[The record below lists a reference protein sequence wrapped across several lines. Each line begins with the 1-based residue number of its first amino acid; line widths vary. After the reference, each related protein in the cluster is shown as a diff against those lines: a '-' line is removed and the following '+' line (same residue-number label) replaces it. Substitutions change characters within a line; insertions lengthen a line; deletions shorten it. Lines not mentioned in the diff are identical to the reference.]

1 MNSHLVSRWIASIAA
16 IESGQSLARR
26 VNKENGSI
34 KKRLLRSGCAFKVKL
49 MLRLRCILLSALLW
63 LAMGGGA
70 FAEPL
75 VVGYSAV
82 TSVFLP
88 FWIGKEMGF
97 YKKEGLD
104 AQLVYIASSTT
115 MAQAMFAR
123 QVAISTVNSGSVVTS
138 TLSGGD
144 LVLMGAVM
152 NAAAFY
158 IITRPEITNVQELR
172 GKKIGVTRLG
182 SSSDFAIREY
192 LQKNKLNPSRDVNIV
207 QVGGMPELA
216 AALNNGLISAA
227 PLSAPSSHIAE
238 QRGNRIIG
246 NLANEGIYF
255 VIAGLTTTR
264 RFLREQR
271 GEAKAFLR
279 AFGRATAFMFQ
290 QKDEAKKL
298 LTKYAKIDD
307 PGMLEGSMKYAYDFT
322 EKIPLVKR
330 EGVQVVLDQEAAK
343 NPQARESSAER
354 FYDNSLVQELINEG
368 FYKSLWGK

>member
-1 MNSHLVSRWIASIAA
+1 MKTIAFTAFLLLALAAGGFVSA
-16 IESGQSLARR
+16 Q
-26 VNKENGSI
+26 
-34 KKRLLRSGCAFKVKL
+34 
-49 MLRLRCILLSALLW
+49 
-63 LAMGGGA
+63 
-70 FAEPL
+70 PT

-88 FWIGKEMGF
+88 FWIGKETGL

-104 AQLVYIASSTT
+104 VQLVYIASSTT

-123 QVAISTVNSGSVVTS
+123 EVAISTVNSGSVVNS
-138 TLSGGD
+138 TLQGGD

-158 IITRPEITNVQELR
+158 IMTRPEIANVQDLK

-192 LQKNKLNPSRDVNIV
+192 LQKHKLQPNRDVNIV

-216 AALNNGLISAA
+216 TALNSGSISAA
-227 PLSAPSSHIAE
+227 PLSSPSSHVA
-238 QRGNRIIG
+238 QQKGNRVIA
-246 NLANEGIYF
+246 NLADEGIYF

-271 GEAKAFLR
+271 SDAKTFLR
-279 AFGRATAFMFQ
+279 AFGRATYFMFQ
-290 QKDEAKKL
+290 QRDEAKKI
-298 LTKYAKIDD
+298 LTKYAKIND
-307 PGMLEGSMKYAYDFT
+307 PGMLEGSLKYAHDFS
-322 EKIPLVKR
+322 EKIPLVRR

-343 NPQARESSAER
+343 NPQAKEFTAER
-354 FYDNSLVQELINEG
+354 FYDNSLVQELVSEG

>member
-1 MNSHLVSRWIASIAA
+1 MKIIALVA
-16 IESGQSLARR
+16 
-26 VNKENGSI
+26 V
-34 KKRLLRSGCAFKVKL
+34 
-49 MLRLRCILLSALLW
+49 LW
-63 LAMGGGA
+63 LT
-70 FAEPL
+70 FHSVVHAEPL

-88 FWIGKEMGF
+88 FWIGKEFGF

-138 TLSGGD
+138 TLQGGD

-152 NAAAFY
+152 NAASFY
-158 IITRPEITNVQELR
+158 IMTRPEIANVQELR

-192 LQKNKLNPSRDVNIV
+192 LQKNKMNPGRDVNIV
-207 QVGGMPELA
+207 QIGGMPELA
-216 AALNNGLISAA
+216 AALNNGSISAA
-227 PLSAPSSHIAE
+227 PLSAPSFQIAE
-238 QRGNRIIG
+238 QRGNRIIA
-246 NLANEGIYF
+246 NLAKEGIYF

-271 GEAKAFLR
+271 GDAKAFLR
-279 AFGRATAFMFQ
+279 AFGRATYFMFQ

-307 PGMLEGSMKYAYDFT
+307 AGMLEGSMKYAYDFT

-343 NPQARESSAER
+343 SPQARELNAER
-354 FYDNSLVQELINEG
+354 FYDNSLVEELINEG

>member
-1 MNSHLVSRWIASIAA
+1 
-16 IESGQSLARR
+16 
-26 VNKENGSI
+26 
-34 KKRLLRSGCAFKVKL
+34 
-49 MLRLRCILLSALLW
+49 MLQLRCILLSALLW
-63 LAMGGGA
+63 LALGSGA

-138 TLSGGD
+138 TLQGGD
-144 LVLMGAVM
+144 LVLMGAIM
-152 NAAAFY
+152 NAASFY
-158 IITRPEITNVQELR
+158 IMSRPEIANVQELR

-192 LQKNKLNPSRDVNIV
+192 LQKNKINPSRDVNIV
-207 QVGGMPELA
+207 QIGGMPELA
-216 AALNNGLISAA
+216 AALNNGSISAA
-227 PLSAPSSHIAE
+227 PLSAPSSQIAE
-238 QRGNRIIG
+238 QRGNRIIA

-279 AFGRATAFMFQ
+279 AFGRATYFMYQ

-298 LTKYAKIDD
+298 LTRYAKIDD

-343 NPQARESSAER
+343 NPQAKEFTAER
-354 FYDNSLVQELINEG
+354 FYDNGLVQELINEG

>member
-1 MNSHLVSRWIASIAA
+1 MSFHTAGGRNEDNAYRGSDMKIIVICLAFCLA
-16 IESGQSLARR
+16 ILTR
-26 VNKENGSI
+26 VH
-34 KKRLLRSGCAFKVKL
+34 
-49 MLRLRCILLSALLW
+49 
-63 LAMGGGA
+63 
-70 FAEPL
+70 AEPL
-75 VVGYSAV
+75 VIGYSAV

-88 FWIGKEMGF
+88 FWIGKETGL

-138 TLSGGD
+138 TLQGGD
-144 LVLMGAVM
+144 LVLMGAIM
-152 NAAAFY
+152 NAASFY
-158 IITRPEITNVQELR
+158 IMTRPEITHVQDLK

-192 LQKNKLNPSRDVNIV
+192 LQKHKLNPSRDVNIV

-216 AALNNGLISAA
+216 AALNNGSISAA
-227 PLSAPSSHIAE
+227 PLSAPSSEVAE
-238 QRGNRIIG
+238 QRGNRIIA

-271 GEAKAFLR
+271 GDAKAFLR
-279 AFGRATAFMFQ
+279 AFGRATYFMFQ
-290 QKDEAKKL
+290 QKAEAKKL

-330 EGVQVVLDQEAAK
+330 EGVQVVLDQETAR
-343 NPQARESSAER
+343 NPQAKEFTAER
-354 FYDNSLVQELINEG
+354 FYDNGLVQELINEG

>member
-1 MNSHLVSRWIASIAA
+1 
-16 IESGQSLARR
+16 
-26 VNKENGSI
+26 
-34 KKRLLRSGCAFKVKL
+34 
-49 MLRLRCILLSALLW
+49 MLRRKIVTLCAGAWLSLCV
-63 LAMGGGA
+63 GA
-70 FAEPL
+70 GAEPL

-88 FWIGKEMGF
+88 FWIGKEFGY

-104 AQLVYIASSTT
+104 LQLVYIASSTT

-123 QVAISTVNSGSVVTS
+123 QVTISTVNSGSVVTS
-138 TLSGGD
+138 TLQGGD
-144 LVLMGAVM
+144 LVLMGAIM
-152 NAAAFY
+152 NAASFY
-158 IITRPEITNVQELR
+158 IMTRPEITNVQELR

-182 SSSDFAIREY
+182 SSSDFAVREY
-192 LQKNKLNPSRDVNIV
+192 LQKNKLNPNRDVSII

-216 AALNNGLISAA
+216 AALNNGSISAA
-227 PLSAPSSHIAE
+227 PLSAPSSQIAE
-238 QRGNRIIG
+238 QRGNRIIA

-279 AFGRATAFMFQ
+279 AFGRATHFMFH
-290 QKDEAKKL
+290 QKDEAKRL

-330 EGVQVVLDQEAAK
+330 DGVQVVLDQEAAK
-343 NPQARESSAER
+343 NPQAKEMTAER
-354 FYDNSLVQELINEG
+354 FYDNSLVQELINDG

>member
-1 MNSHLVSRWIASIAA
+1 
-16 IESGQSLARR
+16 
-26 VNKENGSI
+26 
-34 KKRLLRSGCAFKVKL
+34 
-49 MLRLRCILLSALLW
+49 MLRLRSILLSALLW
-63 LAMGGGA
+63 LALGSGA
-70 FAEPL
+70 FAEQL

-138 TLSGGD
+138 TLQGGD
-144 LVLMGAVM
+144 LVLMGAIM
-152 NAAAFY
+152 NAASFY
-158 IITRPEITNVQELR
+158 IVSRPEIANVQELR

-192 LQKNKLNPSRDVNIV
+192 LQKNKINPSRDVNIV

-216 AALNNGLISAA
+216 AALNNGSISAA
-227 PLSAPSSHIAE
+227 PLSAPSFQIAE
-238 QRGNRIIG
+238 QRGNRIIA

-279 AFGRATAFMFQ
+279 AFGRATYFMFQ

-307 PGMLEGSMKYAYDFT
+307 AGMLEGSMKYAYDFT

-343 NPQARESSAER
+343 NPQAKEFSAER
-354 FYDNSLVQELINEG
+354 FYDNGLVQELIGEG
-368 FYKSLWGK
+368 FYKSLWGR

>member
-1 MNSHLVSRWIASIAA
+1 MSLGSR
-16 IESGQSLARR
+16 G
-26 VNKENGSI
+26 
-34 KKRLLRSGCAFKVKL
+34 AFL
-49 MLRLRCILLSALLW
+49 MKIVMLTALLW
-63 LAMGGGA
+63 LAISN
-70 FAEPL
+70 FAAAQTT

-88 FWIGKEMGF
+88 FWIGKEAGL

-104 AQLVYIASSTT
+104 VQLVYIASSTT

-123 QVAISTVNSGSVVTS
+123 EVAISTVNSGSVVNS
-138 TLSGGD
+138 TLQGGD

-158 IITRPEITNVQELR
+158 IMTRPEIANVQDLK

-192 LQKNKLNPSRDVNIV
+192 LQKHKLQPNRDVNIV

-216 AALNNGLISAA
+216 AALNNGSISAA
-227 PLSAPSSHIAE
+227 PLSSPSSHVA
-238 QRGNRIIG
+238 QQKGNRVIA
-246 NLANEGIYF
+246 NLADEGIYF

-264 RFLREQR
+264 RFLREHR
-271 GEAKAFLR
+271 GDAKTFLR
-279 AFGRATAFMFQ
+279 VFGRATYFMFQ
-290 QKDEAKKL
+290 QRDEAKKI

-307 PGMLEGSMKYAYDFT
+307 PGMLEGSLKYAHDFT
-322 EKIPLVKR
+322 EKIPLVRR

-343 NPQARESSAER
+343 NPQAKEFTAER
-354 FYDNSLVQELINEG
+354 FYDNSLVQELVSEG

>member
-1 MNSHLVSRWIASIAA
+1 MKHRLWSFIALALCWHLQTTAA
-16 IESGQSLARR
+16 
-26 VNKENGSI
+26 
-34 KKRLLRSGCAFKVKL
+34 
-49 MLRLRCILLSALLW
+49 M
-63 LAMGGGA
+63 
-70 FAEPL
+70 AEPL

-82 TSVFLP
+82 SSVFLP
-88 FWIGKEMGF
+88 FWLGKEAGF

-104 AQLVYIASSTT
+104 VQLVYIASSTT

-123 QVAISTVNSGSVVTS
+123 QVAISSVNSGSVVTS
-138 TLSGGD
+138 TLQGGD
-144 LVLMGAVM
+144 LVLMGGVM
-152 NAAAFY
+152 NVAGFY
-158 IITRPEITNVQELR
+158 IMTRPEITNVQELR
-172 GKKIGVTRLG
+172 GKRIGVTRLG
-182 SSSDFAIREY
+182 SSSDFAVREY
-192 LQKNKLNPSRDVNIV
+192 LQKHKLNPSRDVSIV
-207 QVGGMPELA
+207 QIGGMPELA
-216 AALNNGLISAA
+216 AALNNGSISAA
-227 PLSAPSSHIAE
+227 PLSAPSSYIAE
-238 QRGNRIIG
+238 QRGNRVIG

-264 RFLREQR
+264 RYMREQR

-279 AFGRATAFMFQ
+279 AFGRATHFMFQ

-343 NPQARESSAER
+343 NPQAKEFTAER
-354 FYDNSLVQELINEG
+354 FYDNSIVQELINEG

>member
-1 MNSHLVSRWIASIAA
+1 
-16 IESGQSLARR
+16 
-26 VNKENGSI
+26 
-34 KKRLLRSGCAFKVKL
+34 
-49 MLRLRCILLSALLW
+49 MLRLSCLLLSALLW
-63 LAMGGGA
+63 LPLGNDARG
-70 FAEPL
+70 EPL

-82 TSVFLP
+82 SSVFLP
-88 FWIGKEMGF
+88 FWIGKEVGF

-123 QVAISTVNSGSVVTS
+123 QVAISSVNSGSVVTS
-138 TLSGGD
+138 TLQGGD

-152 NAAAFY
+152 NAASFY
-158 IITRPEITNVQELR
+158 IMTRPEISNVQELR
-172 GKKIGVTRLG
+172 GKRIGVTRLG

-207 QVGGMPELA
+207 QIGGMPELA
-216 AALNNGLISAA
+216 AALNNGSISAA
-227 PLSAPSSHIAE
+227 PLSAPSSHVAE
-238 QRGNRIIG
+238 QRGNRIIA

-264 RFLREQR
+264 RYLRDQR

-279 AFGRATAFMFQ
+279 AFGRATHFMFQ
-290 QKDEAKKL
+290 QKDESKKL

-307 PGMLEGSMKYAYDFT
+307 PAMLEGSMKYAYDFT

-343 NPQARESSAER
+343 NPQAKEFTAER
-354 FYDNSLVQELINEG
+354 FYDNSLVQELINDG

>member
-1 MNSHLVSRWIASIAA
+1 MTADNIRCQN
-16 IESGQSLARR
+16 ET
-26 VNKENGSI
+26 
-34 KKRLLRSGCAFKVKL
+34 
-49 MLRLRCILLSALLW
+49 MLRLKVFLVGALLSLPL
-63 LAMGGGA
+63 GGDAG
-70 FAEPL
+70 AEP
-75 VVGYSAV
+75 VVLGYSAV

-138 TLSGGD
+138 TLQGGD
-144 LVLMGAVM
+144 LVLMGAIM
-152 NAAAFY
+152 NAASFY
-158 IITRPEITNVQELR
+158 IISRPEIASVQDLR

-192 LQKNKLNPSRDVNIV
+192 LQKNKLNPNRDVTIV

-216 AALNNGLISAA
+216 AALNNGSISAA

-238 QRGNRIIG
+238 QKGNRIIA

-255 VIAGLTTTR
+255 VIAGMTTTR
-264 RFLREQR
+264 RFLKEQR
-271 GEAKAFLR
+271 GDAKAFLR
-279 AFGRATAFMFQ
+279 AFGRATQFMHQ
-290 QKDEAKKL
+290 QKDEAKKY
-298 LTKYAKIDD
+298 LTKFAKIDD

-330 EGVQVVLDQEAAK
+330 EGVQVVLDQEAVK
-343 NPQARESSAER
+343 NPQAREFTVER